1 MLTKLLVKWFV
12 RDYQNTADPKVRA
25 AYGKLGGIV
34 GIILNLLLFGA
45 KLAGAYIIGS
55 IAVRADAF
63 NNLSDAAS
71 SVIALVTVVLSCK
84 PADRRHPFGH
94 ERLEYVSSMIVSFLI
109 LIVGYD
115 LAKSSVEKIISPA
128 GESYA
133 QNELI
138 LVLVILAAAVLCKL
152 MMFFFFRRLGKM
164 IDSEVLRAT
173 SMDSISDATA
183 TGAVLISTVI
193 TMLTGVDLDAYMGLL
208 VAGFILYTGI
218 RILNETKNSIL
229 GEPPTDDT
237 VKQIE
242 GILHRYPDVLGIHD
256 MTVHSYGP
264 NRQMV
269 TLHAEVD
276 GQKNVF
282 DTHDMIDNIERTIKQ
297 ELNIDC
303 TIHMDPITVGDE
315 VTDELKAATVAAVK
329 TVDERINIHDFRCV
343 IGATHT
349 NLIFDTAVPF
359 EVKQTDE
366 DLCSAIQAAI
376 TQHMGEAYYSVV
388 TVDRG

>member
-1 MLTKLLVKWFV
+1 MTKLLVKWFV

-25 AYGKLGGIV
+25 DYGKLGGIV

-229 GEPPTDDT
+229 GEPPTEDT

-242 GILHRYPDVLGIHD
+242 RILDRYPDVLGIHD

-282 DTHDMIDNIERTIKQ
+282 DTHDMIDNVERTIKQ

-376 TQHMGEAYYSVV
+376 TQRLGEAYYSVV

>member
-359 EVKQTDE
+359 EVKQTDD

>member
-229 GEPPTDDT
+229 GEPPTEDT

>member
-1 MLTKLLVKWFV
+1 MTKLLVKWFV

-25 AYGKLGGIV
+25 DYGKLGGIV

-128 GESYA
+128 SESYA

-229 GEPPTDDT
+229 GEPPTEDT

-282 DTHDMIDNIERTIKQ
+282 DTHDMIDNVERTIKQ

-329 TVDERINIHDFRCV
+329 TVDERVNIHDFRCV

>member
-1 MLTKLLVKWFV
+1 MTKLLVKWFV

>member
-1 MLTKLLVKWFV
+1 MTKLLVKWFV

-25 AYGKLGGIV
+25 DYGKLGGIV

-128 GESYA
+128 SESYA

-138 LVLVILAAAVLCKL
+138 LVLVILAVAVLCKL

-229 GEPPTDDT
+229 GEPPTEDT

-315 VTDELKAATVAAVK
+315 VTDELKTATVAAVK

-376 TQHMGEAYYSVV
+376 TQHMGEAYFSVV

>member
-1 MLTKLLVKWFV
+1 MTKLLVKWFV

-359 EVKQTDE
+359 EVKQTDD